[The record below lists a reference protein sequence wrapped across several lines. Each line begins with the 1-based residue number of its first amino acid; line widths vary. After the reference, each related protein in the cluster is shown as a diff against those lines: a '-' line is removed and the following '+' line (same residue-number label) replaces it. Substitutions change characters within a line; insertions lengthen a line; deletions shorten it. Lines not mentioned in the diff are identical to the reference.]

1 MPQLSSDPELEKMEG
16 RGKKGVSP
24 PSCAVCTANPWCK
37 SLSVS
42 LINEFSIGNNLD
54 LVLAGFP
61 NLAPLALM
69 HIKNPSKLLPTTT
82 TVVSRIV
89 ESDNKAI

>member
-1 MPQLSSDPELEKMEG
+1 MEG
-16 RGKKGVSP
+16 RGEKRVYP
-24 PSCAVCTANPWCK
+24 YAVCTANPWCK

-89 ESDNKAI
+89 ESDNKIMSQQLKAYQGLTF

>member
-1 MPQLSSDPELEKMEG
+1 MSLDPKLEKMEG
-16 RGKKGVSP
+16 KGKKGVSP

-37 SLSVS
+37 SVS

-54 LVLAGFP
+54 LVLAGFS

-89 ESDNKAI
+89 ESDNK